1 MYLQPELIPAKVKDK
16 NMEVEDTK
24 MDCTYS
30 DRFLETLTSHMN

>member
-1 MYLQPELIPAKVKDK
+1 MEVK

-30 DRFLETLTSHMN
+30 DRFLETLTSHMK